1 MKAIRIHEYGD
12 ASTLNL
18 EDTPQLTVEHDQLLV
33 KIRDAGV
40 NPIDWKIRAG
50 YLKERMPSV
59 FPLTMGQDFAG
70 EVAELG
76 QGTSAFA
83 LGDRVFGFAQG
94 TYAEYAVAQSST
106 IAAMPESM
114 AFDVAASLPTP
125 GSTALQLVRDVVGAK
140 AGMRILIHGAAG
152 SVGSLAVQ
160 IAKHLGARVIGTA
173 TGPDISYLRILGV
186 EEAIDYKLER
196 FEDSVSEADAVIDLV
211 GGDTLARSYA
221 VVKKGG
227 VIATTVQRIDEA
239 VAQRAGIRGF
249 QVVMKRNAA
258 DLTALAELVD
268 MGRVKPRLGQTL
280 PLTQAREAQQL
291 SETGKAMGKV
301 ILKVA

>member
-1 MKAIRIHEYGD
+1 MKAIRIREYGD

-18 EDTPQLTVEHDQLLV
+18 EDTPQLPVEHDQVLV

-50 YLKERMPSV
+50 YLKERMPSA
-59 FPLTMGQDFAG
+59 FPLTLGQDFAG

-76 QGTSAFA
+76 HGTSGFA
-83 LGDRVFGFAQG
+83 PGDRVFGFAQG

-106 IAAMPESM
+106 IAAMPHSM

-125 GSTALQLVRDVVGAK
+125 GSTALQLVRDIGAK
-140 AGMRILIHGAAG
+140 TGMRVLIHGAAG

-160 IAKHLGARVIGTA
+160 IAAHLGARVIGTA

-186 EEAIDYKLER
+186 EEVIDYKLER
-196 FEDSVSEADAVIDLV
+196 FEDKVSEADAVIDLV

-221 VVKKGG
+221 VIRKGG
-227 VIATTVQRIDEA
+227 VLATTVGQINEA
-239 VAQRAGIRGF
+239 VAQRAGIRT
-249 QVVMKRNAA
+249 VHVMMKRDAA
-258 DLTALAELVD
+258 DLVELAKLVES
-268 MGRVKPRLGQTL
+268 GTVKSRLGQTL
-280 PLTQAREAQQL
+280 PLAQAREAQEL
-291 SETGKAMGKV
+291 NEKGKAAGKV
-301 ILKVA
+301 VLKVA

>member
-1 MKAIRIHEYGD
+1 MKAIRIREYGD
-12 ASTLNL
+12 ASTLKL
-18 EDTPQLTVEHDQLLV
+18 EDTPQLTIEHDQLLV

-50 YLKERMPSV
+50 FLKERMPSA

-76 QGTSAFA
+76 HGTSGFA
-83 LGDRVFGFAQG
+83 PGDRVFGFAQG

-173 TGPDISYLRILGV
+173 TGPDISYLRTLGV

-211 GGDTLARSYA
+211 GGDTLARSYMRSSRKA
-221 VVKKGG
+221 VSS
-227 VIATTVQRIDEA
+227 RLPWD
-239 VAQRAGIRGF
+239 RL
-249 QVVMKRNAA
+249 MKRPRSARAFAA
-258 DLTALAELVD
+258 F
-268 MGRVKPRLGQTL
+268 M
-280 PLTQAREAQQL
+280 
-291 SETGKAMGKV
+291 S
-301 ILKVA
+301 